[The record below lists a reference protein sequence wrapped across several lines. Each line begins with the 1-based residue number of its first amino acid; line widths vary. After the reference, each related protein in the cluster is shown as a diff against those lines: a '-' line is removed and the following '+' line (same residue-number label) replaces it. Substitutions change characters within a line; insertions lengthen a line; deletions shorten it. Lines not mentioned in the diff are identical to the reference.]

1 VSPNAWKTLSTGPAG
16 DLVLAVDFST
26 SGRAQAAFS
35 DLAPLLDPPASLW
48 TTVPPAADDAVAP
61 AGYTD
66 WWLEE
71 VRASGHRVQAVL
83 GYCAGGV
90 FAAAMA
96 ERIAG
101 WQESPQLVLFDP
113 ELPNTR
119 DLYRDFHNA
128 GDSMSALLEPEEL
141 DGFHAAGRRVEE
153 RYADGDLAAVGPRL
167 AGIFTTAVGTAAER
181 LELDDDIRDELAGVF
196 DSLVRYLSAAAALDP
211 SARWA
216 TATAVTSRA
225 PAQAVGREIRLD
237 VAHDDLLR
245 DPATARTLTE
255 LLAGA
260 RTATAS

>member
-1 VSPNAWKTLSTGPAG
+1 VSPNAWKTLSTGAA
-16 DLVLAVDFST
+16 DELVLAVDFST

-35 DLAPLLDPPASLW
+35 DLAPLLDPPATVW
-48 TTVPPAADDAVAP
+48 TTVPPSADDAVAP
-61 AGYTD
+61 AAYTD
-66 WWLEE
+66 WWLEGI
-71 VRASGHRVQAVL
+71 RASGRRVRAVL

-96 ERIAG
+96 ERIAT
-101 WQESPQLVLFDP
+101 WQEPPHLVLFDP

-119 DLYRDFHNA
+119 DLYRDFHTA

-141 DGFHAAGRRVEE
+141 DDFHEAGRRVEQ
-153 RYADGDLAAVGPRL
+153 RSAGGDLAAVGPEL
-167 AGIFTTAVGTAAER
+167 AGIFTAALGTAAER

-196 DSLVRYLSAAAALDP
+196 DSLVRYLTAAAGIDPRALWT
-211 SARWA
+211 AA
-216 TATAVTSRA
+216 TAITSRE
-225 PAQAVGREIRLD
+225 PAQTVGREIRLA

-255 LLAGA
+255 LLAGD